1 MRALLDTNVL
11 VSGIVGTTNA
21 DSVPGLII
29 TLWELRAYDLLVSP
43 EILVEVERVLA
54 RPYFAR
60 RISAEETGQVLSL
73 LRTYAELIV
82 PSPPFPRVVSDPADD
97 ALLAAAVAGNADI
110 LVTGDRELQQLERH
124 HGVRVLAPAG
134 FLEVLRAAT
143 EDQ

>member
-1 MRALLDTNVL
+1 MRVLLDTNVL
-11 VSGIVGTTNA
+11 VSGIVGTANA

-73 LRTYAELIV
+73 LLTYAELNM
-82 PSPPFPRVVSDPADD
+82 PSPPFPRVVLDPADD
-97 ALLAAAVAGNADI
+97 AVLSAAFEGNADI
-110 LVTGDRELQQLERH
+110 CLTSDSE
-124 HGVRVLAPAG
+124 VR
-134 FLEVLRAAT
+134 
-143 EDQ
+143 Q